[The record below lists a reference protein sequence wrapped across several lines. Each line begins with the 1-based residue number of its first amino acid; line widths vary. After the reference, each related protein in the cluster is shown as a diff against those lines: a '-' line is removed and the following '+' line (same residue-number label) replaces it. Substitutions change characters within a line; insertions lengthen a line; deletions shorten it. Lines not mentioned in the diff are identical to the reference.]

1 MSCQGFFIG
10 FKNFPFTAEIRSV
23 SFSSR
28 VFPSHRF
35 RRFPA
40 FFDLPL
46 ISTDFC
52 AIARRV
58 CGGSERRAALRFARI
73 NLRGGFAEGA
83 RAGAQIRAPA
93 LVLSSSLTFSP
104 LDDVCFSFFLSA
116 LARRGIRE
124 TATAAIRAVRT
135 LAPERRT
142 ARCESFKIA
151 TAAAEA
157 RRNLQ
162 IFTAYAL
169 PRYCSE
175 EDGSCEGASGAAFV

>member
-1 MSCQGFFIG
+1 MSRIFHRFQKFSIYRRNPLGFFFIAG
-10 FKNFPFTAEIRSV
+10 LP
-23 SFSSR
+23 SR
-28 VFPSHRF
+28 RF

-52 AIARRV
+52 AIARRI

-124 TATAAIRAVRT
+124 TATGAVRT